1 MATVRFSDELK
12 GNIKD
17 AAKKIHDPSIDKA
30 RHSIP
35 EGFGRKIYD
44 AVFDADTQAKMAQ
57 LPARFFKT
65 HDTLHFEGF
74 FDTNTRSVRLD
85 FGQPEDHHRSYT
97 TPSLDVSGL
106 PWAYDT
112 NKANDGCDLT
122 YGRGVTLAY
131 NQHKFADILEEYTA
145 WGKRVQTAEA
155 KRDAFVAGVGKII
168 DNYSTLAPA
177 LKAWPAL
184 WDLIPEDKKTK
195 HKEVVER
202 RSNKPVELDMDTSS
216 LTASVTLAKLVR

>member
-1 MATVRFSDELK
+1 VR
-12 GNIKD
+12 
-17 AAKKIHDPSIDKA
+17 
-30 RHSIP
+30 
-35 EGFGRKIYD
+35 
-44 AVFDADTQAKMAQ
+44 
-57 LPARFFKT
+57 
-65 HDTLHFEGF
+65 
-74 FDTNTRSVRLD
+74 
-85 FGQPEDHHRSYT
+85 
-97 TPSLDVSGL
+97 
-106 PWAYDT
+106 
-112 NKANDGCDLT
+112 
-122 YGRGVTLAY
+122 LAY